1 MSTIRAVV
9 TDIEGTTS
17 SISFVKDV
25 LFPYARARMAD
36 YVASGGPG
44 LEDVPGPDR
53 LATLLAW
60 MDADAKETALKA
72 IQGRIWREGFES
84 GALKGHLY
92 PDTAPALRRWAA
104 RGLRLYVYSSGSE
117 EAQRLLFGHSAA
129 GDLTGLFAGFYDT
142 RIGAKREAASY
153 AAIARAIGLPADA
166 TLFLSDVAAELDAAA
181 QAGFVTCQLLRPEDG
196 AVPGAH
202 AQEAD
207 FDGVERRFAL

>member
-25 LFPYARARMAD
+25 LFPYARERLAD
-36 YVASGGPG
+36 YVAAGGPG
-44 LEDVPGPDR
+44 LAEVPGPDR
-53 LATLLAW
+53 LATLRGW

-72 IQGRIWREGFES
+72 IQGRIWREGYAS

-92 PDTAPALRRWAA
+92 PDTAPALRRWTA

-129 GDLTGLFAGFYDT
+129 GDLTGLFTGFFDT

-153 AAIARAIGLPADA
+153 AAIARATGLPAE
-166 TLFLSDVAAELDAAA
+166 TILFLSDVAAELDAAA
-181 QAGFVTCQLLRPEDG
+181 QAGFATCQLLRPDDG

-202 AQEAD
+202 ARAVD
-207 FDGVERRFAL
+207 FDDVERRFAL